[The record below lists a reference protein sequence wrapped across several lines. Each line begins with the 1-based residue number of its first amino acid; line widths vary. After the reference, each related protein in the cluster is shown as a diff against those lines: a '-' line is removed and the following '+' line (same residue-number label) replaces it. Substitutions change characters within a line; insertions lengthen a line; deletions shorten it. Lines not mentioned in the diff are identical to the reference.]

1 MPMGASDSK
10 SLRTS
15 GQVDGK
21 PADFEYTR
29 NEEEQ
34 LLSYRF
40 ANSDCVETLQRE
52 DIVALLPVHAQFPDD
67 YSILY
72 VVPPGD
78 ASARKIPIFQSMI
91 ATRLPEHFIHDFS
104 PSGSS
109 CWQLRSDR
117 DGNRGRPNLHVVI
130 STLSGAGLAL
140 DLFYNVVKHVL
151 SYTGLQESRDYVVHC
166 TQSERTITELT
177 TSVFLPRANEANAQA
192 IILFSGDGGV
202 VDIVNTL
209 LGGHRSKQYV
219 RPSIALL
226 PLGTG
231 NALAHSLDVTTDNTL
246 GLATMIKGAHQPLP
260 LFKATFSPGARILVH
275 EGSRQERLQVD
286 AGGMSVMYGAVVCS
300 WGFHAGLVADSDTA
314 EYRKFGAERFQMA
327 AKEALFP
334 ADGSEPHRYKAM
346 VSLLRRNSERA
357 SKEEWQT
364 LDREEHM
371 YVLATLVSRLE
382 KGFTIS
388 PASKPLDGKLR
399 LVHFGPM
406 PSDEVMRIMG
416 QAYQGGHH
424 VDEEAVGYEDIDGVR
439 IDFGGREENAR
450 WRRICVDGKIIL
462 VEPDGWVEVRK
473 GGNGAV
479 DVVCMP

>member
-177 TSVFLPRANEANAQA
+177 T
-192 IILFSGDGGV
+192 
-202 VDIVNTL
+202 
-209 LGGHRSKQYV
+209 
-219 RPSIALL
+219 
-226 PLGTG
+226 
-231 NALAHSLDVTTDNTL
+231 
-246 GLATMIKGAHQPLP
+246 
-260 LFKATFSPGARILVH
+260 
-275 EGSRQERLQVD
+275 
-286 AGGMSVMYGAVVCS
+286 
-300 WGFHAGLVADSDTA
+300 
-314 EYRKFGAERFQMA
+314 
-327 AKEALFP
+327 
-334 ADGSEPHRYKAM
+334 
-346 VSLLRRNSERA
+346 
-357 SKEEWQT
+357 
-364 LDREEHM
+364 
-371 YVLATLVSRLE
+371 
-382 KGFTIS
+382 
-388 PASKPLDGKLR
+388 
-399 LVHFGPM
+399 
-406 PSDEVMRIMG
+406 
-416 QAYQGGHH
+416 
-424 VDEEAVGYEDIDGVR
+424 
-439 IDFGGREENAR
+439 
-450 WRRICVDGKIIL
+450 
-462 VEPDGWVEVRK
+462 
-473 GGNGAV
+473 
-479 DVVCMP
+479 